1 MQSILRASSLGSI
14 RQRPPGREMLE
25 GPKSVRSKM
34 TTLLSCISCMCIADM
49 PTFACKRRHFPWL
62 SSDEGMVWDTTE
74 GKKIK
79 NVGASKRNL
88 TMLTDIELGVA
99 PVDITVRARQV
110 ARCNELDKT
119 NLNYMPVDFVLRT

>member
-1 MQSILRASSLGSI
+1 
-14 RQRPPGREMLE
+14 
-25 GPKSVRSKM
+25 
-34 TTLLSCISCMCIADM
+34 MCIADM
-49 PTFACKRRHFPWL
+49 PTFACKRRHLPWL
-62 SSDEGMVWDTTE
+62 PSDEGMVWDITE

-110 ARCNELDKT
+110 GAV
-119 NLNYMPVDFVLRT
+119 NLIKRTLIIC

>member
-1 MQSILRASSLGSI
+1 
-14 RQRPPGREMLE
+14 
-25 GPKSVRSKM
+25 
-34 TTLLSCISCMCIADM
+34 
-49 PTFACKRRHFPWL
+49 
-62 SSDEGMVWDTTE
+62 MVWDITE

-110 ARCNELDKT
+110 GAV
-119 NLNYMPVDFVLRT
+119 NLIKRTLIIC